1 MFGKA
6 YFVPKKIELS
16 MMWSLYCIVLFRF
29 IGLGEAGI
37 LILVELNEVVDQFAD
52 SELPFARPVSRNGIE
67 GYIVS
72 AEPPDAC
79 TKIAEPPFKNNSLNW
94 IVLIAGNIC
103 NYHTKVKNSE
113 LAGYS
118 AAVIYTLRGKED
130 EFLSHQHGFIS
141 NISAVTIR
149 TSSGI
154 IIKENYLYSLDKR
167 YRILIYPKNIF
178 DFMTFLLLFVIVSG
192 IFLVIMLAFLVSV
205 SQFWILLK
213 PNNKHANRL
222 VLTTKYLLLLTTVS
236 FLVIFFAVPLG
247 IVRFVQQAQSNR
259 NSRLNT
265 QHLRQLQVSTFKKG
279 DPYET
284 CAICLE
290 DFKNKDKLRIL
301 PCLHG
306 YHVKC
311 IDPWLTKNKRICPIC
326 KQRVIVLGESS
337 RNDIDSEGESRG
349 ETVPLLQNSDRS
361 TSFASYQAVSDNA
374 ATSSSHS
381 QDRNALGGNSS

>member
-192 IFLVIMLAFLVSV
+192 IFLVIMLAFL
-205 SQFWILLK
+205 
-213 PNNKHANRL
+213 
-222 VLTTKYLLLLTTVS
+222 
-236 FLVIFFAVPLG
+236 